1 MQRVVVVGG
10 GVLGMMHAAAAR
22 HRGYQVTHLEREAG
36 SRGATVRNF
45 GLVWVSGRAP
55 GAELALA
62 LRARE
67 LWEELA
73 AVVPGT
79 GFRPHGSLTLAAADA
94 EASPGRYLSQS
105 ATTCLLGALAPDMP
119 GCPGG
124 RRSRSRQAPYA
135 TTAVPGTA
143 AILSS
148 FARARRTPGSQ
159 ARTCRAMRSR
169 PCAGSGCRCSRPS
182 RSAAS

>member
-1 MQRVVVVGG
+1 
-10 GVLGMMHAAAAR
+10 MMHAAAAR
-22 HRGYQVTHLEREAG
+22 QRGYQVVQVEREAG

-79 GFRPHGSLTLAAADA
+79 GFRPLI
-94 EASPGRYLSQS
+94 
-105 ATTCLLGALAPDMP
+105 
-119 GCPGG
+119 
-124 RRSRSRQAPYA
+124 RRVISDDEF
-135 TTAVPGTA
+135 
-143 AILSS
+143 L
-148 FARARRTPGSQ
+148 RR
-159 ARTCRAMRSR
+159 CRAASQTA
-169 PCAGSGCRCSRPS
+169 PAVTLSTVSD
-182 RSAAS
+182 AAR